1 VYSRLG
7 KGLEEN
13 TMGYVAA
20 DIMSKDVFCVDK
32 SADLRDLAKLFLSRK
47 ITGAP
52 VVDGRGDLCGVIS
65 QTDLLFYQ
73 LSRDDELAVPSDFYS
88 SVKVEGRALTTGF
101 QIEDVNTAT
110 VEEVMTPV
118 VHSVT
123 PQTSVDA
130 VARMMTRRHIH
141 RVIVREGRKVAG
153 IISALDILRV
163 VGGGGSRRKAV
174 ARAAT
179 LKKAAKPKKAA
190 AKRPRAAARKRRRA
204 A

>member
-1 VYSRLG
+1 
-7 KGLEEN
+7 
-13 TMGYVAA
+13 MAYVAS
-20 DIMSKDVFCVDK
+20 DIMSRDVFCVDK
-32 SADLRDLAKLFLSRK
+32 SADLRDLAKLFLARK

-52 VVDGRGDLCGVIS
+52 VIDGRGDLCGVIS

-88 SVKVEGRALTTGF
+88 NTKVEGRSLTTGF

-123 PQTSVDA
+123 PQASVDQI
-130 VARMMTRRHIH
+130 ARLMTRRHIH
-141 RVIVREGRKVAG
+141 RVIVREGRKAVG

-163 VGGGGSRRKAV
+163 VGGGGANRKKAV
-174 ARAAT
+174 ARVPKAA
-179 LKKAAKPKKAA
+179 KAKPKKAA
-190 AKRPRAAARKRRRA
+190 PKRARAVARKRRRA

>member
-1 VYSRLG
+1 
-7 KGLEEN
+7 
-13 TMGYVAA
+13 MAYVAA
-20 DIMSKDVFCVDK
+20 DIMSKDVLCVEK
-32 SADLRDLAKLFLSRK
+32 SADLRDLAKLFLAQK

-52 VVDGRGDLCGVIS
+52 VIDGRGDLCGVIS

-88 SVKVEGRALTTGF
+88 NVKVEGRALTTGF

-141 RVIVREGRKVAG
+141 RVIVREGRKAVG

-163 VGGGGSRRKAV
+163 IGGGGASARKAV
-174 ARAAT
+174 A
-179 LKKAAKPKKAA
+179 KAPKAKARPKPRKPA
-190 AKRPRAAARKRRRA
+190 AKRARAIVRKRRRA

>member
-1 VYSRLG
+1 
-7 KGLEEN
+7 
-13 TMGYVAA
+13 MAIVAA
-20 DIMSKDVFCVDK
+20 DIMSKDVLCVEK

-73 LSRDDELAVPSDFYS
+73 LSRDDELVVPSGFYS
-88 SVKVEGRALTTGF
+88 NVKVEGRALTTGF

-118 VHSVT
+118 VHAVLPTT
-123 PQTSVDA
+123 P
-130 VARMMTRRHIH
+130 VAAIAKLMTQRHIH
-141 RVIVREGRKVAG
+141 RVIVRSGMKVAG
-153 IISALDILRV
+153 IISALDVLRV
-163 VGGGGSRRKAV
+163 FGGSDLSRAAKGKTAGKPKAKARPSPKMKA
-174 ARAAT
+174 ARA
-179 LKKAAKPKKAA
+179 
-190 AKRPRAAARKRRRA
+190 RRRRA

>member
-1 VYSRLG
+1 
-7 KGLEEN
+7 
-13 TMGYVAA
+13 MAYVAS
-20 DIMSKDVFCVDK
+20 DIMSRDVFCVDK
-32 SADLRDLAKLFLSRK
+32 SADLRDLAKLFLAKK

-52 VVDGRGDLCGVIS
+52 VIDGRGDLCGVIS

-88 SVKVEGRALTTGF
+88 NTKVEGRSLTTGF

-110 VEEVMTPV
+110 VEEVMTPI

-123 PQTSVDA
+123 PETSVDT
-130 VARMMTRRHIH
+130 VARLMTRRHIH
-141 RVIVREGRKVAG
+141 LVIVREGRKAVG

-163 VGGGGSRRKAV
+163 VGGGGTSRKKAV
-174 ARAAT
+174 ARVPKAA
-179 LKKAAKPKKAA
+179 KAKPKKAA
-190 AKRPRAAARKRRRA
+190 PKRPRAVAKKRRRA

>member
-1 VYSRLG
+1 
-7 KGLEEN
+7 
-13 TMGYVAA
+13 MAYVAS
-20 DIMSKDVFCVDK
+20 DIMSRDVFCVDK
-32 SADLRDLAKLFLSRK
+32 SADLRDLAKLFLAKK

-52 VVDGRGDLCGVIS
+52 VIDGRGDLCGVIS

-88 SVKVEGRALTTGF
+88 NTKVEGRSLTTGF

-110 VEEVMTPV
+110 VEEVMTPI

-123 PQTSVDA
+123 PETSVDT
-130 VARMMTRRHIH
+130 VARLMTRRHIH
-141 RVIVREGRKVAG
+141 RVIVREGRKAVG

-163 VGGGGSRRKAV
+163 VGGGGTSRKKAV
-174 ARAAT
+174 ARVPKAT
-179 LKKAAKPKKAA
+179 KAKPKKAA
-190 AKRPRAAARKRRRA
+190 PKRPRAVAKKRRRA

>member
-1 VYSRLG
+1 
-7 KGLEEN
+7 
-13 TMGYVAA
+13 MAYVAA
-20 DIMSKDVFCVDK
+20 DIMSKDVLCVEK
-32 SADLRDLAKLFLSRK
+32 SADLRDLAKLFLAQK

-52 VVDGRGDLCGVIS
+52 VIDGRGDLCGVIS

-88 SVKVEGRALTTGF
+88 NVKVEGRALTTGF

-141 RVIVREGRKVAG
+141 RVIVREGRKAVG

-163 VGGGGSRRKAV
+163 IGGGGASARKAV
-174 ARAAT
+174 A
-179 LKKAAKPKKAA
+179 KAPKAKAKPKPRKPA
-190 AKRPRAAARKRRRA
+190 AKRARAIVRKRRRA